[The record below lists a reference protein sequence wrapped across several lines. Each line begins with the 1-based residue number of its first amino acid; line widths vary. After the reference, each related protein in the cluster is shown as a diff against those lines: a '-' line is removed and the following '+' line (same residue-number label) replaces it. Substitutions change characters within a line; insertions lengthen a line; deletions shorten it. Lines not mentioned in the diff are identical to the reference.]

1 MQGWARG
8 EMETVTSKGSAHPP
22 GSSGAGMVLQNDP
35 ALRKEVWPFY
45 PFINQL
51 LGLGWAWAVVMALG
65 EYRARL

>member
-1 MQGWARG
+1 
-8 EMETVTSKGSAHPP
+8 
-22 GSSGAGMVLQNDP
+22 MVLQNDP